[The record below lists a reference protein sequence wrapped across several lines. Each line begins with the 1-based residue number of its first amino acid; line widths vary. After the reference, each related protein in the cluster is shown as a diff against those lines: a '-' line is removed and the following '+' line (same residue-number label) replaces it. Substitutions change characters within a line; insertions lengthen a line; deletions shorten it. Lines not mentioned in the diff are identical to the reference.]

1 MVLVKVVARLLKAST
16 SIYLIV
22 CTIFPVL
29 NVAMN
34 LSAERYA
41 TWNRILF
48 LFFSYADELLFLS

>member
-41 TWNRILF
+41 T
-48 LFFSYADELLFLS
+48 

>member
-16 SIYLIV
+16 SIHLIV

-48 LFFSYADELLFLS
+48 LFFSDADELLFLS